1 MNAPADPA
9 VATGSAR
16 LPAQV
21 PGFAGHT
28 NGAAMTIYISA
39 SELPIVLACIDA
51 DLDLV
56 VAEVAHWADAG
67 LTNVF
72 RSDPG
77 AGYIV
82 NFGRVTAFTIS
93 DEIPPGESGKLV
105 FPIEMAGPAPVA
117 ARARAVE
124 AEHHDHDH
132 EHGHSHDPAPSA

>member
-1 MNAPADPA
+1 
-9 VATGSAR
+9 
-16 LPAQV
+16 
-21 PGFAGHT
+21 
-28 NGAAMTIYISA
+28 MTIYVSA
-39 SELPIVLACIDA
+39 SELPIVLAFIDA

-56 VAEVAHWADAG
+56 TAEVGHWADAR

-93 DEIPPGESGKLV
+93 HEIPAGESGKTV
-105 FPIEMAGPAPVA
+105 FPIELAGPAPAA

-124 AEHHDHDH
+124 PDYHDHDH
-132 EHGHSHDPAPSA
+132 GHSRGPAPSA

>member
-1 MNAPADPA
+1 
-9 VATGSAR
+9 
-16 LPAQV
+16 
-21 PGFAGHT
+21 
-28 NGAAMTIYISA
+28 MTIYISA

-51 DLDLV
+51 DQDLV
-56 VAEVAHWADAG
+56 TAEVAHWADAG

-105 FPIEMAGPAPVA
+105 FPIELAGPAPGA
-117 ARARAVE
+117 PRALAVE
-124 AEHHDHDH
+124 PDHHDHDH
-132 EHGHSHDPAPSA
+132 GHRHDPAPPA